1 MRIAVCISGSLR
13 QFKSCYE
20 PFKKNIIDANN
31 ADVDIFVSSW
41 KSKIRHFKK
50 QVNDEGSFDEML
62 KTYNPVAVN
71 IEVYNDK
78 KRESLYSDSRM
89 AEFQREAQK
98 FHKCQ
103 PKHRKDK
110 CRLCG
115 TNNIHNQ
122 IGQLYNI
129 WKANELKKKYEIE
142 NGFKYDL
149 VMRTRFDNYFFSSLT
164 NDDTERI
171 SNGSVWI
178 PYGFDD
184 FLEYGGGLNDQL
196 AIGTSKAMDVYSDMY
211 PNMYKYAML
220 HMRSKE
226 GYGIPHRTI
235 VDTAEENN
243 LSIERFWLKYVI
255 CKKLDLYKKRTKNIS
270 EEDYKELRI

>member
-62 KTYNPVAVN
+62 KAYNPVAVN

-89 AEFQREAQK
+89 AEFQKQMRK
-98 FHKCQ
+98 HHSCK
-103 PKHRKDK
+103 PSHRKDK
-110 CRLCG
+110 CRFCG
-115 TNNIHNQ
+115 SNNIHNQ

-129 WKANELKKKYEIE
+129 WKANEIKREFE
-142 NGFKYDL
+142 HECNFEYDL
-149 VMRTRFDNYFFSSLT
+149 VIRTRFDNYFFDSL
-164 NDDTERI
+164 DDLQAERV
-171 SNGSVWI
+171 SDGSIWI
-178 PYGFDD
+178 PHGFDD
-184 FLEYGGGLNDQL
+184 PPEYGEGVNDQF
-196 AIGTSKAMDVYSDMY
+196 AIGTSEAMNTYANMY
-211 PNMYKYAML
+211 PNMYDYCMEYGL
-220 HMRSKE
+220 SKQ
-226 GYGIPHRTI
+226 GYGVPHRTI
-235 VDTAEENN
+235 LVAAEKEN
-243 LSIERFWLKYVI
+243 IEVKRFWLKYTLM
-255 CKKLDLYKKRTKNIS
+255 KKFDLYKKRSKGMT
-270 EEDYKELRI
+270 EEQYKDLRI

>member
-98 FHKCQ
+98 FEK
-103 PKHRKDK
+103 
-110 CRLCG
+110 
-115 TNNIHNQ
+115 
-122 IGQLYNI
+122 
-129 WKANELKKKYEIE
+129 
-142 NGFKYDL
+142 
-149 VMRTRFDNYFFSSLT
+149 S
-164 NDDTERI
+164 
-171 SNGSVWI
+171 
-178 PYGFDD
+178 
-184 FLEYGGGLNDQL
+184 
-196 AIGTSKAMDVYSDMY
+196 
-211 PNMYKYAML
+211 
-220 HMRSKE
+220 RSM
-226 GYGIPHRTI
+226 H
-235 VDTAEENN
+235 
-243 LSIERFWLKYVI
+243 
-255 CKKLDLYKKRTKNIS
+255 
-270 EEDYKELRI
+270 

>member
-1 MRIAVCISGSLR
+1 MRIAVCFSGALR
-13 QFKSCYE
+13 QFKTCYKT
-20 PFKKNIIDANN
+20 FKEHIADANDCN
-31 ADVDIFVSSW
+31 IDIFFSVW
-41 KSKIRHFKK
+41 KSKVRHFKK
-50 QVNDEGSFDEML
+50 QVSDEGTL
-62 KTYNPVAVN
+62 KEALGLYNPTA
-71 IEVYNDK
+71 ISKEVYDQE
-78 KRESLYSDSRM
+78 KRLELYKSSRM
-89 AEFQREAQK
+89 DEFQREAQK

-164 NDDTERI
+164 NDDAERI

-196 AIGTSKAMDVYSDMY
+196 AIGTSKAMDAYSDMY

-235 VDTAEENN
+235 VDTAEENS
-243 LSIERFWLKYVI
+243 LRIERFWLKYVI